1 MADFE
6 CVFLLLEI
14 TKFAA
19 QFQINPKCKD
29 NVYFKEN
36 LTFIRGQVNFHERIF
51 FLMYVFI
58 AGLIKLENFQ
68 NSWQSK
74 GVSCKKV
81 CMDSQFQRTLVI
93 DN

>member
-14 TKFAA
+14 TKFAV

-36 LTFIRGQVNFHERIF
+36 LPFIREQVNFHERVF
-51 FLMYVFI
+51 FLVYVFI
-58 AGLIKLENFQ
+58 TCHIK
-68 NSWQSK
+68 
-74 GVSCKKV
+74 
-81 CMDSQFQRTLVI
+81 
-93 DN
+93 